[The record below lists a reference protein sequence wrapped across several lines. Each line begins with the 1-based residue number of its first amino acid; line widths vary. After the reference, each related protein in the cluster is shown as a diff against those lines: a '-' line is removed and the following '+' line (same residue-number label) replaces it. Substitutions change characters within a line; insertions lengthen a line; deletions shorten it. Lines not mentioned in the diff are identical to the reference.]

1 MRPQDQDSVEAIRRR
16 ARRMAHHREHPGA
29 SPLLGLGAFGVV
41 GWSVALPAVLGAL
54 AGLWLD
60 RVAPQDFSWP
70 LALMLGGM
78 VLGGVVA
85 WDWVAREERRLRRQ
99 QPDPPRSSEQGD
111 E

>member
-1 MRPQDQDSVEAIRRR
+1 MRPEDRDSVEAIRRR
-16 ARRMAHHREHPGA
+16 AERMAHHRAHPGD
-29 SPLLGLGAFGVV
+29 SPLQGLSAFGVV

-54 AGLWLD
+54 AGLWLN
-60 RVAPQDFSWP
+60 RVAPQSFSWP